1 MEKMLSVLPAK
12 RHGGVG
18 SLLPMVITLSATL
31 VAILPLVAGAK
42 GRLGAPVNYCRN
54 RKPSECC
61 TDRLDDCAVS
71 KLGLVCYCDQFCLTS
86 DPEVDLEDD
95 CCPDFREVCLGEKQE
110 EEEYLSDEPHSK
122 PDCTEGGVTL
132 QHGDTH
138 KFNCNECTCDG
149 GKLKCE
155 MEECMIEKEVM
166 EEVNSEPRHYGWKAA
181 NYTHFWT
188 KKIKEGFLLRTGTLD
203 PEKLSLEMYPII
215 QRVNTS
221 LIPDHFDARRTRKE
235 WRGRMSSV
243 RDQGWCG
250 ASWVFSTLAVTQDR
264 LSLLA
269 RGADP
274 IQLSAQNLLSCAN
287 LAQHGCK
294 GGHVERAWNY
304 LRRKGVVQ
312 EACYRYESGTSGKV
326 PSCHN
331 PTLTCKDP
339 DLYKMEPAYRISN
352 NEQDIQWEIMRN
364 GPVQAVMKVH
374 RDFFMYKTGV
384 YKFTGLTPPD
394 TATHSVRIVGWGQ
407 AGFPGSQPLKYWVV
421 ANSWGQWWG
430 MEGYFKILRGTNES
444 GIESFILSSRGHR
457 SNRIR
462 GHKFG

>member
-1 MEKMLSVLPAK
+1 MMMMP
-12 RHGGVG
+12 
-18 SLLPMVITLSATL
+18 L
-31 VAILPLVAGAK
+31 VPLPLVPLTVAGMLVAVLPLAVD
-42 GRLGAPVNYCRN
+42 GQGFRGIPGNFCRN

-61 TDRLDDCAVS
+61 TDRLDDCAVPI
-71 KLGLVCYCDQFCLTS
+71 LGTLCYCDQFCLTRDLEG
-86 DPEVDLEDD
+86 DPGVSLEDD
-95 CCPDFREVCLGEKQE
+95 CCPDFREVCLGERPQGLKQW
-110 EEEYLSDEPHSK
+110 LPSDDPGSYNLGV
-122 PDCTEGGVTL
+122 CEGAGFKL
-132 QHGDTH
+132 QHGETQ
-138 KFNCNECTCDG
+138 KFNCIECTCDG

-221 LIPDHFDARRTRKE
+221 LIPDHFDARRTRRE

-364 GPVQAVMKVH
+364 GPVQ
-374 RDFFMYKTGV
+374 
-384 YKFTGLTPPD
+384 
-394 TATHSVRIVGWGQ
+394 
-407 AGFPGSQPLKYWVV
+407 GSQPPSWV
-421 ANSWGQWWG
+421 ASLLAG
-430 MEGYFKILRGTNES
+430 
-444 GIESFILSSRGHR
+444 
-457 SNRIR
+457 
-462 GHKFG
+462 